1 MPSKP
6 DPADHLAARV
16 AASEQRSRQLTRQ
29 VSRVAGEIAE
39 TERRVATTLEQIADD
54 EPDRAETLLAK
65 AREAREFAEHELAEQ
80 ERWDSWRSGRS
91 ATTTP
96 RPSEAK

>member
-29 VSRVAGEIAE
+29 VSRLAGDIAE
-39 TERRVATTLEQIADD
+39 TEHRVATTLEQIAAA
-54 EPDRAETLLAK
+54 ESDRAETLLAK
-65 AREAREFAEHELAEQ
+65 AQDAREFAQHELAER

-96 RPSEAK
+96 RSSEVN